1 MNKKVA
7 ISIVAIALVVGGGL
21 WAYSYYSSHS
31 SPTSPS
37 SSTPTSSS
45 EALVDQTQDEVDQ
58 QVEAEES
65 GFTKEVNKYLSD
77 NKITETITSETGLHS
92 LYMYLH
98 DARQIDP
105 TLLTGET
112 NEYFPGYLK
121 WYNAEG
127 WKVDIGPQ
135 TDPAPAPVPA
145 APGEAGKQPDGSIKF
160 EDGTTLPA
168 DMVNGK
174 FVPLNQV
181 LTHIQMNYGKD
192 ALATLSELERVAPG
206 SLTTIQLDLA
216 LNDAETFKEV
226 YIPHYED
233 VLGGIKQEEIDVH
246 NAQNN
251 YDPNKSVYN
260 NG

>member
-45 EALVDQTQDEVDQ
+45 EGLVDQTQDEVDQ

-77 NKITETITSETGLHS
+77 NKITEPITSETGLHS

-112 NEYFPGYLK
+112 NEYFPGYLE

-145 APGEAGKQPDGSIKF
+145 APGEAGKQPDGSIIL
-160 EDGTTLPA
+160 EDGMELTPEEA
-168 DMVNGK
+168 KGVY
-174 FVPLNQV
+174 VPKDQI
-181 LTHIQMNYGKD
+181 LTYVQTNYGKD
-192 ALATLSELERVAPG
+192 ALATLSELVSRDKGYLDGLQFDLAKHPAEEFKN
-206 SLTTIQLDLA
+206 LDLP
-216 LNDAETFKEV
+216 L
-226 YIPHYED
+226 YED
-233 VLGGIKQEEIDVH
+233 ILAGLKIVEADKE
-246 NAQNN
+246 NFKNN

>member
-1 MNKKVA
+1 MNKK
-7 ISIVAIALVVGGGL
+7 IFGAIALVAVLGGGL
-21 WAYSYYSSHS
+21 FLVANRTD
-31 SPTSPS
+31 SPATSAPS
-37 SSTPTSSS
+37 SSTSTPT
-45 EALVDQTQDEVDQ
+45 EAVSNQSTEVDQ

-77 NKITETITSETGLHS
+77 NKITEPITSQDGLHS

-135 TDPAPAPVPA
+135 TDPAPAPSGN
-145 APGEAGKQPDGSIKF
+145 PGVHADGSVTL
-160 EDGTTLPA
+160 DNGTELTA
-168 DMVNGK
+168 EEVKGQY
-174 FVPLNQV
+174 VPKEQI
-181 LTHIQMNYGKD
+181 LTHIQMNYGKE
-192 ALATLSELERVAPG
+192 ALATLSELVEKQPTALDGLQLKLAMNTPEEFKNKDIPG
-206 SLTTIQLDLA
+206 YKESLAA
-216 LNDAETFKEV
+216 LKEV
-226 YIPHYED
+226 EAD
-233 VLGGIKQEEIDVH
+233 KENFE
-246 NAQNN
+246 NN